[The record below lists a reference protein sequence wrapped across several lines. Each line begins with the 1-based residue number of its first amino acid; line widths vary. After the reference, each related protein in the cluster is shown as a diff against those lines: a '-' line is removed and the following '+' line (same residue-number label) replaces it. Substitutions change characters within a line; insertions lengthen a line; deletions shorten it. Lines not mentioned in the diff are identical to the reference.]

1 MIPLEVAI
9 ALWALV
15 VIKSL
20 ARLLHIS
27 AHLGNL
33 SIHVL
38 LHLTFRL
45 AVCGRLSF
53 RGSTRLFCLILL
65 INSRTNLV
73 IHLHALI
80 CLVDNS
86 WLLLWADKESLSWLD
101 GSLLSDELLLVT
113 GKFLVALKVVCRVK
127 NSKLVPRG
135 NLAEKRRTLT
145 LPCALSTHS
154 LRCYGSVSPS
164 CCLLQCGPVQR
175 SLNNLRVLRGSSLKF
190 TAENCLGGLLLVS
203 LSPRD
208 NVG

>member
-1 MIPLEVAI
+1 MKVRGWKSLLLFQEGRSIQTTWGLSVIPLEVAI

-15 VIKSL
+15 VIEPL

-65 INSRTNLV
+65 IYSRTNLV

-127 NSKLVPRG
+127 ELKISSTWQLSWKKKNTYPAL
-135 NLAEKRRTLT
+135 
-145 LPCALSTHS
+145 CAFYSFS
-154 LRCYGSVSPS
+154 A
-164 CCLLQCGPVQR
+164 
-175 SLNNLRVLRGSSLKF
+175 VLWK
-190 TAENCLGGLLLVS
+190 CKPLLLSIAVRT
-203 LSPRD
+203 SPAESK
-208 NVG
+208 

>member
-20 ARLLHIS
+20 ACLLHIS

-45 AVCGRLSF
+45 AIRGRLSF
-53 RGSTRLFCLILL
+53 KSSTRLFCLILL
-65 INSRTNLV
+65 INSLANLV

-80 CLVDNS
+80 CLVDDS
-86 WLLLWADKESLSWLD
+86 WLLLWADKESLSWLE

-113 GKFLVALKVVCRVK
+113 GKFLVALEVVCRVNELK
-127 NSKLVPRG
+127 IS
-135 NLAEKRRTLT
+135 
-145 LPCALSTHS
+145 STWQS
-154 LRCYGSVSPS
+154 G
-164 CCLLQCGPVQR
+164 
-175 SLNNLRVLRGSSLKF
+175 
-190 TAENCLGGLLLVS
+190 
-203 LSPRD
+203 
-208 NVG
+208 